1 MNALDAIAHSGK
13 AREAVTIDFDEDD
26 YGELLYRCN
35 GCSFTYPG
43 HYVFAQSDWCVLMR
57 HETEEQRAAKA
68 AYREALDAEA
78 DPTFT
83 EQEI

>member
-1 MNALDAIAHSGK
+1 MNALDAIEHSGK
-13 AREAVTIDFDEDD
+13 TREAVVIDFDEDD

-35 GCSFTYPG
+35 GAFTYPG
-43 HYVFAQSDWCVLMR
+43 HYVFSNLSWCVLMR

-68 AYREALDAEA
+68 AFREAIGAEA
-78 DPTFT
+78 DPTFN